1 MIIIPERQGVAVLCL
16 QREARTMGEIIY
28 PYGHQ
33 NIDEDDVA
41 AVVAALKSDWLT
53 MGPAVGEFEDAV
65 ANYTGAR
72 HAVAYCNGTA
82 ALHGAMYA
90 SGVTQG
96 DLVLVPSLTFAA
108 TGNSAVFCGGRP
120 IFADIS
126 PDTLCMSPES
136 AEAALAST
144 TSRVRAIAPV
154 SFAGYPA
161 DIEAFRQLAERYGAV
176 LIEDGAHALGASR
189 GSRMVG
195 SEADMTELSFHPVK
209 HITTAEG
216 GMVVTDSDEYASRLR
231 LFRNHGIARPPMKID
246 REYNG
251 PWDNDMIELGYNY
264 RLPDICCALG
274 TSQMKRLDLFVAR
287 RREIASLYRKLFA
300 DEPGVTL
307 PPDCPGHSY
316 HLFVIQVESRIR
328 RSVFEFLRESGI
340 GVQLHYVPL
349 HLHSY
354 YRRSFGTKEGDC
366 PATEAYSSKA
376 MSLPMYAGLTD
387 DGAVYTADKVKKA
400 IAKYS

>member
-1 MIIIPERQGVAVLCL
+1 MS
-16 QREARTMGEIIY
+16 EIKY

-33 NIDEDDVA
+33 NIDDDDVE
-41 AVVAALKSDWLT
+41 AVVAALKSEWLT
-53 MGPAVGEFEDAV
+53 MGPAVDEFENTV
-65 ANYTGAR
+65 ADYAGAR
-72 HAVAYCNGTA
+72 HAVSYCNGTA
-82 ALHGAMYA
+82 ALHGAMHA
-90 SGVTQG
+90 EGVAPG

-108 TGNSAVFCGGRP
+108 TGNSAIFCGGRP

-136 AEAALAST
+136 AEAAIASAK
-144 TSRVRAIAPV
+144 SGVRVIAPV

-161 DIEAFRQLAERYGAV
+161 DIEAFRQLSRKCGAA

-189 GSRMVG
+189 DNRMVG

-216 GMVVTDSDEYASRLR
+216 GMVLTDSDEYARRLR
-231 LFRNHGIARPPMKID
+231 MFRNHGIARPPMKID
-246 REYNG
+246 REYDG
-251 PWDNDMIELGYNY
+251 PWDNDMISLGYNY
-264 RLPDICCALG
+264 RLPDVCCALG
-274 TSQMKRLDLFVAR
+274 TSQMKRLDSFVAR
-287 RREIASLYRKLFA
+287 RREIASLYRKLFT

-316 HLFVIQVESRIR
+316 HLFVIQVKPAIR
-328 RSVFEFLRESGI
+328 RVVFEFLRESGI

-354 YRRSFGTKEGDC
+354 YRRNFGTKEGDC
-366 PATEAYSSKA
+366 PVTEAYSARA
-376 MSLPMYAGLTD
+376 MSLPMYAGLSD
-387 DGAVYTADKVKKA
+387 DGVIYTADKVKEA
-400 IAKYS
+400 IAKYSR

>member
-1 MIIIPERQGVAVLCL
+1 MNGS
-16 QREARTMGEIIY
+16 EIIY

-33 NIDEDDVA
+33 SIEEDDVK
-41 AVVAALKSDWLT
+41 AVIAALKSEWLT
-53 MGPAVGEFEDAV
+53 MGPAVDEFENTV
-65 ANYTGAR
+65 ANYIGAR

-82 ALHGAMYA
+82 ALHGAMHA
-90 SGVTQG
+90 AGVAPG

-108 TGNSAVFCGGRP
+108 TGNSAIFCGGRP

-126 PDTLCMSPES
+126 PDTLCMSSES
-136 AEAALAST
+136 AEAAIASAK
-144 TSRVRAIAPV
+144 SRVRVIAPV

-161 DIEAFRQLAERYGAV
+161 DIEAFRQLSRKCGAA

-189 GSRMVG
+189 ADRMVG

-216 GMVVTDSDEYASRLR
+216 GMVLTDSDEYATRLR
-231 LFRNHGIARPPMKID
+231 MFRNHGIARQPMKIG
-246 REYNG
+246 REYDG
-251 PWDNDMIELGYNY
+251 PWDNDMIGLGYNY

-316 HLFVIQVESRIR
+316 HLFVIQVNAAIR
-328 RSVFEFLRESGI
+328 RAVFEFLRESGI
-340 GVQLHYVPL
+340 GAQLHYVPL

-354 YRRSFGTKEGDC
+354 YIRNFGTKKGDC
-366 PATEAYSSKA
+366 PVTEAYSARA
-376 MSLPMYAGLTD
+376 MSLPM
-387 DGAVYTADKVKKA
+387 
-400 IAKYS
+400 